1 MVFYHILLFVGVLR
15 FDFLIFSDWCF
26 CFLISRHFGSGSPVF
41 TVSFEGVYRVI
52 LVGYIRVF
60 EDLDKGGNALC
71 NMSVLLKQSSV
82 EYIR

>member
-1 MVFYHILLFVGVLR
+1 
-15 FDFLIFSDWCF
+15 
-26 CFLISRHFGSGSPVF
+26 
-41 TVSFEGVYRVI
+41 VYRVI